1 MQILFVEKKVRSFCS
16 VKAYFFS
23 TKMSM
28 YMVIKS
34 YNDDRSAGNMQEQNY
49 LKKSQTFKILSTT

>member
-1 MQILFVEKKVRSFCS
+1 MLKLI
-16 VKAYFFS
+16 FFS